1 VKRIDRISPQHFTG
15 TTVLRLQ
22 DGFLVEELGFDDGV
36 TALMQFGLPKNA

>member
-1 VKRIDRISPQHFTG
+1 VKRIDRISPQHF